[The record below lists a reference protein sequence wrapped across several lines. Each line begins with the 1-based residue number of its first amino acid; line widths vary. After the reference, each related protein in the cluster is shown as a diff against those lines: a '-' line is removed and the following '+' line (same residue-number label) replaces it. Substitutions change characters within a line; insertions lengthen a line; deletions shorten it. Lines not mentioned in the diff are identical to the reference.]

1 MEAIYIEGEII
12 AILPETRGVSAKGEW
27 VSQDFVLKTDDNYPK
42 NICFTIL
49 GANKIKEANIRIGD
63 VVSIGVNI
71 ESREF
76 NGRWYTSIKAW
87 SVKRKFEAQ
96 AAKQAPPAPTPQPS
110 QPTQTQTSSS
120 VDNTDDLPF

>member
-12 AILPETRGVSAKGEW
+12 AILPETKGVSAKGEW
-27 VSQDFVLKTDDNYPK
+27 VSQDFVLKTEENYPK
-42 NICFTIL
+42 NICFSVF
-49 GANKIKEANIRIGD
+49 GASKIKEANIRIGD
-63 VVSIGVNI
+63 VVSIGVNL

>member
-1 MEAIYIEGEII
+1 MEAIYIEGQIT
-12 AILPETRGVSAKGEW
+12 AILPETRGVGQRGEW

-42 NICFTIL
+42 NICFSVF
-49 GANKIKEANIRIGD
+49 GASKIKEANIRIGD
-63 VVSIGVNI
+63 VVSIGVNL

-76 NGRWYTSIKAW
+76 KGRWYTSIKAW

>member
-1 MEAIYIEGEII
+1 MEAIYIEGQIT
-12 AILPETRGVSAKGEW
+12 AILPETRGVGQRGEW
-27 VSQDFVLKTDDNYPK
+27 VSQDFVLKTNDNYPK

-49 GANKIKEANIRIGD
+49 GADKIKEANIKIGD

-87 SVKRKFEAQ
+87 SVKKKSEARQ
-96 AAKQAPPAPTPQPS
+96 QQSEPTPPPS
-110 QPTQTQTSSS
+110 SKPKQNYASTSQ
-120 VDNTDDLPF
+120 DDTDTLPF

>member
-1 MEAIYIEGEII
+1 MEAIYIEGQIT
-12 AILPETRGVSAKGEW
+12 AIPPKTRGVGQRGEW

-49 GANKIKEANIRIGD
+49 GADKIKEANIRIGD
-63 VVSIGVNI
+63 VVSIGVNL

-76 NGRWYTSIKAW
+76 KGRWYTSIKAW
-87 SVKRKFEAQ
+87 SVKKKFEAQ

>member
-1 MEAIYIEGEII
+1 MEAIYIEGQITT
-12 AILPETRGVSAKGEW
+12 ILPENRGMGQKGEW
-27 VSQDFVLKTDDNYPK
+27 VSQDFVLKTEDNYPK

-49 GANKIKEANIRIGD
+49 GADKIKEANIKIGD

-87 SVKRKFEAQ
+87 SVKKKSEARQ
-96 AAKQAPPAPTPQPS
+96 QQSEPTPPPS
-110 QPTQTQTSSS
+110 SKPKQNYASTSQ
-120 VDNTDDLPF
+120 DDTDTLPF

>member
-1 MEAIYIEGEII
+1 MEAIYIEGQIT
-12 AILPETRGVSAKGEW
+12 AILPETRGVGQRGEW

-49 GANKIKEANIRIGD
+49 GADKIKEANIRIGD
-63 VVSIGVNI
+63 VVSIGVNL
-71 ESREF
+71 ESKEF
-76 NGRWYTSIKAW
+76 KGRWYTSIKAW
-87 SVKRKFEAQ
+87 SVKKKFEAQ

>member
-1 MEAIYIEGEII
+1 MEGIYIEGQIT
-12 AILPETRGVSAKGEW
+12 AILPETRGVGQRGEW

-49 GANKIKEANIRIGD
+49 GADKIKEANIKIGD

-87 SVKRKFEAQ
+87 SVKKKFEAQ

>member
-1 MEAIYIEGEII
+1 MEAIYIEGQITT
-12 AILPETRGVSAKGEW
+12 ILPENRGMGQKGEW
-27 VSQDFVLKTDDNYPK
+27 VSQDFVLKTEDNYPK

-49 GANKIKEANIRIGD
+49 GADKIKEANIRIGD
-63 VVSIGVNI
+63 VVSIGVNL

-96 AAKQAPPAPTPQPS
+96 AAKQAPPAPTQNY
-110 QPTQTQTSSS
+110 SSINQS
-120 VDNTDDLPF
+120 TADALPF

>member
-1 MEAIYIEGEII
+1 MEAIYIEGQIT
-12 AILPETRGVSAKGEW
+12 AILPETRGVGQRGEW

-42 NICFTIL
+42 NICFTIW
-49 GANKIKEANIRIGD
+49 GADKIKEANIRIGD

>member
-1 MEAIYIEGEII
+1 MEAIYIEGQIT
-12 AILPETRGVSAKGEW
+12 AILPETRGVGQRGEW

-49 GANKIKEANIRIGD
+49 GADKIKEANIRIGD

-87 SVKRKFEAQ
+87 SVKKKSEARQ
-96 AAKQAPPAPTPQPS
+96 QQSEPTPPPS
-110 QPTQTQTSSS
+110 SKPKQNYASTSQ
-120 VDNTDDLPF
+120 DDTDTLPF

>member
-1 MEAIYIEGEII
+1 MEGIYIEGQIT
-12 AILPETRGVSAKGEW
+12 AILPETRGVGLRGEW

-49 GANKIKEANIRIGD
+49 GADKIKEANIKIGD

-110 QPTQTQTSSS
+110 QPTQTQKSSS
-120 VDNTDDLPF
+120 VDNTDELPF

>member
-1 MEAIYIEGEII
+1 MEAIYIEGQIT
-12 AILPETRGVSAKGEW
+12 AILPETRGVGQRGEW

-49 GANKIKEANIRIGD
+49 GADKIKEANIRIGD
-63 VVSIGVNI
+63 VVSIGVNL

-87 SVKRKFEAQ
+87 SVKKKFESQ
-96 AAKQAPPAPTPQPS
+96 AAKQAPPA
-110 QPTQTQTSSS
+110 PTQTQTSSS

>member
-1 MEAIYIEGEII
+1 MEAIYIEGQIT
-12 AILPETRGVSAKGEW
+12 AILPETRGVGQRGEW

-49 GANKIKEANIRIGD
+49 GADKIKEANIRIGD
-63 VVSIGVNI
+63 VVSIGVNL

-76 NGRWYTSIKAW
+76 KGRWYTSIKAW
-87 SVKRKFEAQ
+87 SVKKKSEGQ
-96 AAKQAPPAPTPQPS
+96 VAKQAPPAPTPQPS

>member
-1 MEAIYIEGEII
+1 MEGIYIEGQIT
-12 AILPETRGVSAKGEW
+12 AILPETRGVGQRGEW

-49 GANKIKEANIRIGD
+49 GADKIKEANIKIGD

>member
-1 MEAIYIEGEII
+1 MEAIYIEGQIT
-12 AILPETRGVSAKGEW
+12 AILPETRGVGQRGEW

-49 GANKIKEANIRIGD
+49 GADKIKEANIKIGD

-110 QPTQTQTSSS
+110 QPTQTQKSSS
-120 VDNTDDLPF
+120 VDNTDELPF

>member
-1 MEAIYIEGEII
+1 MEAIYIEGQIT
-12 AILPETRGVSAKGEW
+12 AILPETRGVGQRGEW

-49 GANKIKEANIRIGD
+49 GADKIKEANIRIGD
-63 VVSIGVNI
+63 VVSIGVNL

-76 NGRWYTSIKAW
+76 KGRWYTSIKAW

>member
-1 MEAIYIEGEII
+1 MEAIYIEGQIT
-12 AILPETRGVSAKGEW
+12 AILPETRGVGQRGEW

-49 GANKIKEANIRIGD
+49 GADKIKEANIKIGD

>member
-1 MEAIYIEGEII
+1 MEAIYIEGQIT
-12 AILPETRGVSAKGEW
+12 AILPENRGMGQKGEW

-49 GANKIKEANIRIGD
+49 GADKIKEANIRIGD

-87 SVKRKFEAQ
+87 SIKKKSE
-96 AAKQAPPAPTPQPS
+96 AKQQSAPTPPPS
-110 QPTQTQTSSS
+110 SKPKQNYASTSQ
-120 VDNTDDLPF
+120 DDTDALPF

>member
-1 MEAIYIEGEII
+1 MEAIYIEGKIF
-12 AILPETRGVSAKGEW
+12 AILPETRGVGQRGEW

-49 GANKIKEANIRIGD
+49 GADKIKEANIKIGD

-120 VDNTDDLPF
+120 VDNTDNLPF

>member
-1 MEAIYIEGEII
+1 MEAIYIEGQIT
-12 AILPETRGVSAKGEW
+12 AILPETRGVGQRGEW
-27 VSQDFVLKTDDNYPK
+27 VSQDFVLKTNDNYPK

-49 GANKIKEANIRIGD
+49 GADKIKEANIRIGD
-63 VVSIGVNI
+63 VVSIGVNL

-87 SVKRKFEAQ
+87 SVKKKFEAQ
-96 AAKQAPPAPTPQPS
+96 AAKQASPAPTPQPS

-120 VDNTDDLPF
+120 VDNTADLPF

>member
-1 MEAIYIEGEII
+1 MEAIYIEGQIT
-12 AILPETRGVSAKGEW
+12 AILPETRGVGQRGEW

-49 GANKIKEANIRIGD
+49 GADKIKEANIRIGD

-110 QPTQTQTSSS
+110 QPTQTQKSSS
-120 VDNTDDLPF
+120 VDNTDELPF

>member
-1 MEAIYIEGEII
+1 MEAIYIEGQIT
-12 AILPETRGVSAKGEW
+12 AILPETRGVGQRGEW

-49 GANKIKEANIRIGD
+49 GADKIKEANIKIGD

-76 NGRWYTSIKAW
+76 NRRWYTSIKAW

-110 QPTQTQTSSS
+110 QPKQNYASTSQ
-120 VDNTDDLPF
+120 DDTDALPF

>member
-1 MEAIYIEGEII
+1 MEAIYIEGQIT
-12 AILPETRGVSAKGEW
+12 AILPETRGVGQRGEW

-49 GANKIKEANIRIGD
+49 GADKIKEANIKIGD

-87 SVKRKFEAQ
+87 SVKKKFEAQ

-120 VDNTDDLPF
+120 VDNTDNLPF

>member
-1 MEAIYIEGEII
+1 MEAIYIEGQIT
-12 AILPETRGVSAKGEW
+12 AILPETRGVGQRGEW

-49 GANKIKEANIRIGD
+49 GADKIKEANIRIGD

-110 QPTQTQTSSS
+110 QPTQNQTSSS

>member
-1 MEAIYIEGEII
+1 MEGIYIEGQIT
-12 AILPETRGVSAKGEW
+12 AILPETRGVGQRGEW

-49 GANKIKEANIRIGD
+49 GADKIKEANIKIGD

-110 QPTQTQTSSS
+110 QPTQTQKSSS
-120 VDNTDDLPF
+120 VDNTDELPF